1 MSRLMPTLSALVLL
15 FLASQLASAA
25 DVQKLVSHGDDGDT
39 TYYSVYCSNG
49 SVGSV
54 GVSRSPRETCV
65 APANGRKQCR
75 AIWKLRTAAKS
86 ACR

>member
-1 MSRLMPTLSALVLL
+1 MSRPMPTLSALLL
-15 FLASQLASAA
+15 LSIASQLATAA
-25 DVQKLVSHGDDGDT
+25 EVDKVVSHGDDGDT

-54 GVSRSPRETCV
+54 GVHRSPTKTC
-65 APANGRKQCR
+65 ASPTNGQKQCR
-75 AIWKLRTAAKS
+75 QVWKLRKAAKF